1 MQTISEMQRLSTAEK
16 SGRKLAHKLGRSPVQ
31 ATSYKLQAVQICYN
45 PRRYRFNATGYS
57 AF

>member
-16 SGRKLAHKLGRSPVQ
+16 KRKKTGTQARSFTG
-31 ATSYKLQAVQICYN
+31 TSYKLQAVQICYN